1 MLQTITLKNV
11 ALAKAAD
18 VSLAQGF
25 NVITGETGAGKS
37 LLLDAINLCIGAR
50 ADSGLVRHGADKAE
64 VYAEFVLDTALSQQ
78 QAVQHWCDT
87 HEIDI
92 DLAAEPELLIRRQIQ
107 SNGRSKAWLNG
118 MPISS
123 GQLKT
128 LGQHLVQMH
137 SQHAQQELLKPAFVV
152 SWLDSLANTDGLR
165 SDMQAA
171 WKHYAQL
178 KSQAD
183 NAQADSAA
191 RQDKIMLLTSKVAD
205 VAEVIELDYAELEQE
220 HETIS
225 NFESVMQDAGQ
236 ALMLLD
242 ESDSSISSAL
252 SQAARLCDG
261 QSAAPFSAASE
272 HLHSALGDVT
282 EAIAQLRQFADQ
294 DAPDVHRMAE
304 LDKQLADFHR
314 LARKYNVKPAELK
327 PLHADWSAELYQL
340 ESLSDPSSMD
350 AKLAEA
356 KAAFLTSA
364 KALDDARKHAA
375 PQLEEAL
382 AEKLKPL
389 ALPHARF
396 EFVFEPMDE
405 FEDNPSAQGMS
416 QIQLMFSAN
425 TGTPKQPLHKTAS
438 GGELSRIALVMQ
450 VMNASLQDSALMV
463 FDEVDVGISGGT
475 AQILGQLLREMGSNQ
490 QILAITHQ
498 AQVAAQGHHHL
509 LVEKEQRADETESYI
524 SVITDDARID
534 ELARMSGGTDISEAT
549 REHAKTLL
557 AAVVE

>member
-1 MLQTITLKNV
+1 MLHTITLKNV
-11 ALAKAAD
+11 ALAKQTE
-18 VSLAQGF
+18 VSFDQGF

-37 LLLDAINLCIGAR
+37 LLLDAVNLCIGAR
-50 ADSGLVRHGADKAE
+50 SDSGLVRHGADKAE
-64 VYAEFVLDTALSQQ
+64 VYAEFVLDTAPTQQ
-78 QAVQHWCDT
+78 QAVQDWCNAHD
-87 HEIDI
+87 IDI
-92 DLAAEPELLIRRQIQ
+92 NLAAEPELLIRRQIQ
-107 SNGRSKAWLNG
+107 ANGRSKAWLNG
-118 MPISS
+118 MPVSS

-137 SQHAQQELLKPAFVV
+137 SQHAQHELLKPAFVV

-165 SDMQAA
+165 VDMQTT
-171 WKHYAQL
+171 WKHYAKL
-178 KSQAD
+178 KTQVDSAE
-183 NAQADSAA
+183 ADSAA
-191 RQDKIMLLTSKVAD
+191 RQDKIMLLSSKVAD
-205 VAEVIELDYAELEQE
+205 VAEVIELDYTELEQE

-261 QSAAPFSAASE
+261 QTASPFAAASE
-272 HLHSALGDVT
+272 HLHTALSDVT
-282 EAIAQLRQFADQ
+282 EAISQLRQFADQ
-294 DAPDVHRMAE
+294 DAPDVHRLAE
-304 LDKQLADFHR
+304 LDRQLADFHR

-327 PLHADWSAELYQL
+327 SLHTDWSEELYQL

-356 KAAFLTSA
+356 KAAFLA
-364 KALDDARKHAA
+364 AAEALDTARKQAA
-375 PQLEEAL
+375 PKLEQTL
-382 AEKLKPL
+382 ADKLNPL
-389 ALPHARF
+389 ALPHAAF
-396 EFVFEPMDE
+396 EFVFEPV
-405 FEDNPSAQGMS
+405 EDFNDSPSAGGLS
-416 QIQLMFSAN
+416 TIQLLFSAN

-450 VMNASLQDSALMV
+450 VMNASLQDNALMV

-524 SVITDDARID
+524 SIISDDARID

>member
-1 MLQTITLKNV
+1 MLHTITLKNV

-18 VSLAQGF
+18 VSLETGF

-37 LLLDAINLCIGAR
+37 LLLDAINLCIGSR
-50 ADSGLVRHGADKAE
+50 ADSGLVRHGAEKAE
-64 VYAEFVLDTALSQQ
+64 VYAEFVLDNAPSQQ
-78 QAVQHWCDT
+78 QAVQSWCNAHD
-87 HEIDI
+87 IDI
-92 DLAAEPELLIRRQIQ
+92 ELASEPELLIRRQVQ
-107 SNGRSKAWLNG
+107 ANGRSKAWLNG
-118 MPISS
+118 MPVSS

-137 SQHAQQELLKPAFVV
+137 SQHAQHELLKPAFVV
-152 SWLDSLANTDGLR
+152 SWLDSLAKTDGLR
-165 SDMQAA
+165 VQMQTA
-171 WKHYAQL
+171 WKHYAEL
-178 KSQAD
+178 KNQVDSAKS
-183 NAQADSAA
+183 DSAA
-191 RQDKIMLLTSKVAD
+191 RQDKIMLLTSKIAD
-205 VAEVIELDYAELEQE
+205 VAEVVELDYAELEQE

-261 QSAAPFSAASE
+261 QTAAPFSAASE
-272 HLHSALGDVT
+272 HLHTALSDIT

-294 DAPDVHRMAE
+294 DTPDVHRLAE

-314 LARKYNVKPAELK
+314 LARKYSAKPAELK
-327 PLHADWSAELYQL
+327 SLHTDWSDELYQL

-350 AKLAEA
+350 TKLADA
-356 KAAFLTSA
+356 KTAFLAAARS
-364 KALDDARKHAA
+364 LDTARKQAT
-375 PQLEEAL
+375 PQLEQAL
-382 AEKLKPL
+382 ADKLKPL
-389 ALPHARF
+389 ALPHAAF
-396 EFVFEPMDE
+396 EFVFEPVED
-405 FEDNPSAQGMS
+405 FEENPNASGMS
-416 QIQLMFSAN
+416 HIQLMFSAN

-438 GGELSRIALVMQ
+438 GGELSRIVLVMQ
-450 VMNASLQDSALMV
+450 VMNASLQGNALMV

-475 AQILGQLLREMGSNQ
+475 AQILGRLLREMGSNQ

-524 SVITDDARID
+524 SVIADDARID